1 MVDSKLFQRLEIEAF
16 RAGITP
22 RTEASRDWF
31 REKARRLRRVNRRE
45 LMSAEEIKL
54 VNKSQPLIGSMNM
67 FFYDPKTK
75 DTLPFY
81 DTFPLVIISGP
92 APGGFYGMNLHYL
105 PPVLRARFLGA
116 LMEQTNNDKFDDS
129 TRFKAR
135 YQMINKVKSLKF
147 YKPCYKHYLFA
158 HVKSRLARVS
168 PTEWEIAT
176 FLPTAQWNKASG
188 KEVYKVSR
196 GMI

>member
-1 MVDSKLFQRLEIEAF
+1 MNDANLFKKLELEAF

-22 RTEASRDWF
+22 RTDESRTWF
-31 REKARRLRRVNRRE
+31 RQKAHQLRRVNRRA
-45 LMSAEEIKL
+45 LMNSEEIKL

-81 DTFPLVIISGP
+81 DRFPLAVIVGP

-105 PPVLRARFLGA
+105 SPILRAMFLDA
-116 LMEQTNNDKFDDS
+116 LMGMTNKKKFDDT
-129 TRFKAR
+129 TRFKSQYNLMKRLGSTR
-135 YQMINKVKSLKF
+135 Y
-147 YKPCYKHYLFA
+147 YKPCFKHYLFA

-176 FLPTAQWNKASG
+176 FLPTADWAKASG
-188 KEVYKVSR
+188 RQVYRQSR
-196 GMI
+196 EMI